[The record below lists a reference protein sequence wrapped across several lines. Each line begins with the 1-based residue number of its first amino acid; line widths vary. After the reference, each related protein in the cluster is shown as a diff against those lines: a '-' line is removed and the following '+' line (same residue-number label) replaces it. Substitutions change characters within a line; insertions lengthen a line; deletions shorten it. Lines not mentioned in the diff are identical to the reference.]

1 MKDCAACL
9 LSSKTGHQAPP
20 PLQPLAW
27 PSQPWDHLQLDICGE
42 IQGVPHHQRF
52 LVVVYDL
59 HSKWPE
65 LIATGSVTSQ
75 VIINFLDSLFSCW
88 GLPNTVTTDNGPQ
101 LISAEFTT
109 YLQNKGIHHIRTA
122 YYHPQANGG
131 VESFHQSLKNSLR
144 AHLFQGWTFSRAI
157 HHTLLHYRATQHSTT
172 GVSPAFLML
181 GRELHLPLDR
191 LSPALPKG
199 PLPNV
204 RASVTRQQKRM
215 KQKFDLSA
223 RVKVPDIKA
232 TDWVRVRRPHRDNK
246 LASYW
251 SAPLQ
256 ITHQLGPA
264 TFLLSNGTRWHASRL
279 RKVPPPAHTTGVTPQ
294 ATPPAWQDT
303 PACQLT
309 PQIAPAQAPDMP
321 INQPAEIC
329 ACPSPTAQPHPLVS
343 PRPVRIRSRPGHLQ
357 DFVSTVHV

>member
-1 MKDCAACL
+1 M
-9 LSSKTGHQAPP
+9 
-20 PLQPLAW
+20 
-27 PSQPWDHLQLDICGE
+27 
-42 IQGVPHHQRF
+42 
-52 LVVVYDL
+52 VVYDL

-75 VIINFLDSLFSCW
+75 VIINFLDSLFSRW
-88 GLPNTVTTDNGPQ
+88 GLPNTITTDNGPQ

-109 YLQNKGIHHIRTA
+109 YLKNKGIHHIRTA

-131 VESFHQSLKNSLR
+131 VERFHQSLKNSLR

-181 GRELHLPLDR
+181 GRELHLPLNR

-199 PLPNV
+199 PLSRV
-204 RASVTRQQKRM
+204 RASVTRQQRRM
-215 KQKFDLSA
+215 KQKFNLSA
-223 RVKVPDIKA
+223 RVKVPDIKTA
-232 TDWVRVRRPHRDNK
+232 DWVRVRRPHRDNK

-256 ITHQLGPA
+256 VTHQLGPA
-264 TFLLSNGTRWHASRL
+264 TFLLSNGTRWHSSRL
-279 RKVPPPAHTTGVTPQ
+279 RKVPPPAHTTSVTPE

-303 PACQLT
+303 PALQLT

-321 INQPAEIC
+321 INLPAEMC
-329 ACPSPTAQPHPLVS
+329 ACPSQAAQPHPLVS
-343 PRPVRIRSRPGHLQ
+343 PRPVRIRSRPGHFQ
-357 DFVSTVHV
+357 DFVSTFHV